1 MAEALKYETIFFLIG
16 IAAGLILIL
25 PFFNSLVFAAVFA
38 FMIYP
43 VHKALTKYT
52 SETMSAAVLTFI
64 LMAIV
69 TIFLV
74 LGAKLILDE
83 LATIYFYV
91 IGLDFNTL
99 FAGREELAVS
109 FEAIS
114 GFVFTQLINY
124 SSSFVSRLPS
134 LALSFVVFI
143 FTLFFFIRDGAKT
156 FAWFEKNLPIADV
169 IKRGIFKDIQNYAS
183 AFINVWLVIG
193 AVQALMAT
201 IGFYLFGLPY
211 PIAAGL
217 IAGIFSIL
225 PSIGPFALYLP
236 VGAYYI
242 FSGDPVIGTG
252 IIIYG
257 IIIGS
262 VLDYIVRPYLAGKWS
277 NAHPLVILLGV
288 FGGIAFLGPSGII
301 VGPIVLLIAVSLL
314 KEITTKSKQPN
325 L

>member
-43 VHKALTKYT
+43 VHKVLTKYT
-52 SETMSAAVLTFI
+52 SETMSAALLTFI

-211 PIAAGL
+211 PIFRRSSNRNRNNYLRDYNRKRFGL
-217 IAGIFSIL
+217 HSKALSCRQMVKCSSSSNFTRCIRRNSL
-225 PSIGPFALYLP
+225 PR
-236 VGAYYI
+236 
-242 FSGDPVIGTG
+242 T
-252 IIIYG
+252 
-257 IIIGS
+257 
-262 VLDYIVRPYLAGKWS
+262 
-277 NAHPLVILLGV
+277 
-288 FGGIAFLGPSGII
+288 
-301 VGPIVLLIAVSLL
+301 
-314 KEITTKSKQPN
+314 
-325 L
+325 

>member
-38 FMIYP
+38 FMIYT
-43 VHKALTKYT
+43 VHKVLTKYT

-83 LATIYFYV
+83 LSTIYFYV

>member
-1 MAEALKYETIFFLIG
+1 MAEAIKYETIFFLIG
-16 IAAGLILIL
+16 IAAGFILVL

-38 FMIYP
+38 FMVYP
-43 VHKALTKYT
+43 LHKILTKYT
-52 SETMSAAVLTFI
+52 SETISAALLTSI
-64 LMAIV
+64 LMFV
-69 TIFLV
+69 VVIFLV

-83 LATIYFYV
+83 LANIYFYV
-91 IGLDFNTL
+91 VGLDFNVL

-109 FEAIS
+109 FEAVS
-114 GFVFTQLINY
+114 GFVFTQLISY
-124 SSSFVSRLPS
+124 SSSFVSRLPA
-134 LALSFVVFI
+134 LALSFVVFV
-143 FTLFFFIRDGAKT
+143 FTLFFFIKDGAKT
-156 FAWFEKNLPIADV
+156 FVWFERNLPLNPVMKKD
-169 IKRGIFKDIQNYAS
+169 IFKDIANYAH

-217 IAGIFSIL
+217 IAGILSIL

-242 FSGDPVIGTG
+242 FSGDPIVGTG

-257 IIIGS
+257 VIIGS
-262 VLDYIVRPYLAGKWS
+262 VLDYIIRPYLAGKWS

-301 VGPIVLLIAVSLL
+301 VGPIVLLIATSLL
-314 KEITTKSKQPN
+314 KEIAAKSGT
-325 L
+325 